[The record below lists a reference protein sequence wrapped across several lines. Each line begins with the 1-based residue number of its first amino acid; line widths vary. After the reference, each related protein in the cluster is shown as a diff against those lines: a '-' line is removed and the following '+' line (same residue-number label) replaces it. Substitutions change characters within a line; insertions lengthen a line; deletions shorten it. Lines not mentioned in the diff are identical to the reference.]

1 MSEHVH
7 CSIDTHCTKS
17 YRKKENITFRS
28 AFVAVATDCFALVV
42 GDRKEGVEIYD
53 EEEGEEDLGW
63 GHKYVNSI
71 CT

>member
-1 MSEHVH
+1 
-7 CSIDTHCTKS
+7 
-17 YRKKENITFRS
+17 
-28 AFVAVATDCFALVV
+28 VAVATDCFALVV